1 MELLDLINTGM
12 QWIVAPIAAGVIFM
26 YRTQQTHA
34 TQIAVLQAV
43 HDATKEAHDREFK
56 EVRENFKRIFEKLDT
71 IELAL
76 RK

>member
-1 MELLDLINTGM
+1 MDLLTLLNAVME
-12 QWIVAPIAAGVIFM
+12 WVIVPIAGVLVFM
-26 YRTQQTHA
+26 YRTQQSHDTD
-34 TQIAVLQAV
+34 IAVLQAV

-56 EVRENFKRIFEKLDT
+56 EVRESFKRVFEKLDT

>member
-1 MELLDLINTGM
+1 MEFLDLINSIM
-12 QWIVAPIAAGVIFM
+12 QWIVVPVSAGLLMM
-26 YRTQQTHA
+26 YRTQQSHA